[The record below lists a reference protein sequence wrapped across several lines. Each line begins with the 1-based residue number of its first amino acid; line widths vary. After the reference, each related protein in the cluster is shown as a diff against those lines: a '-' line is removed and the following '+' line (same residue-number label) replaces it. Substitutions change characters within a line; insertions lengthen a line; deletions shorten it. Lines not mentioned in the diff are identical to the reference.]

1 MVSPEQDI
9 HYNQIICC
17 MTVIVVEQ
25 SIMEVTDSVQMDV
38 TDSVQSDSKSRW
50 GENSN
55 NNRSGFTLFS
65 SKLQAAPVKQAEN
78 TGFGTFLGGGFKLGG
93 SQKTTCECGLGIS
106 CKTGAAKTLSQVEK
120 NNLKW
125 KIGNGFVERLHPY
138 TSEEFK
144 WRVGDKEPQKGEMF
158 DLKIKETRFGCTED
172 QYQINLEDEATVYY
186 KLKKIHFTP
195 VHKGCFESEAE
206 REKSFY
212 APQCPT
218 SLSSRACEFARAGFF
233 YTGLEDAVKCFA
245 CGVGVHQWEEGDDI
259 RSDHIRWSVNQNCPH
274 MRKTF
279 PEMF

>member
-17 MTVIVVEQ
+17 MPVIVVEQ

-50 GENSN
+50 GENSNNN

-93 SQKTTCECGLGIS
+93 SQKTTCECGLGRS

-125 KIGNGFVERLHPY
+125 KIGNGF
-138 TSEEFK
+138 
-144 WRVGDKEPQKGEMF
+144 
-158 DLKIKETRFGCTED
+158 C
-172 QYQINLEDEATVYY
+172 
-186 KLKKIHFTP
+186 
-195 VHKGCFESEAE
+195 
-206 REKSFY
+206 
-212 APQCPT
+212 
-218 SLSSRACEFARAGFF
+218 
-233 YTGLEDAVKCFA
+233 
-245 CGVGVHQWEEGDDI
+245 
-259 RSDHIRWSVNQNCPH
+259 
-274 MRKTF
+274 
-279 PEMF
+279 

>member
-1 MVSPEQDI
+1 
-9 HYNQIICC
+9 
-17 MTVIVVEQ
+17 
-25 SIMEVTDSVQMDV
+25 MEVTDSVQMDV
-38 TDSVQSDSKSRW
+38 TDSIQSDSKCRW
-50 GENSN
+50 EEKQNSNNNN

-106 CKTGAAKTLSQVEK
+106 CKTGAAKTLSQAEK

-144 WRVGDKEPQKGEMF
+144 WRIGDKEPQKGEMF

-195 VHKGCFESEAE
+195 VYKGCLNQKPSGRNLSLLLNAPHPCQAE
-206 REKSFY
+206 
-212 APQCPT
+212 PVN
-218 SLSSRACEFARAGFF
+218 L
-233 YTGLEDAVKCFA
+233 LELDFSTL
-245 CGVGVHQWEEGDDI
+245 D
-259 RSDHIRWSVNQNCPH
+259 
-274 MRKTF
+274 
-279 PEMF
+279 